1 MGQSVKYLPICTYMT
16 YPKMDLKAL
25 RLKMTAND
33 SRHMLRTIHVIFA
46 LIGLFISFLPD
57 YREKY
62 CISVIDLDI
71 NLEHFGKL

>member
-1 MGQSVKYLPICTYMT
+1 MFIYDVSKDGFESSY
-16 YPKMDLKAL
+16 
-25 RLKMTAND
+25 LKMTATD
-33 SRHMLRTIHVIFA
+33 SRHMLHTIHVIFA
-46 LIGLFISFLPD
+46 LIGLFVSFLPD

>member
-1 MGQSVKYLPICTYMT
+1 
-16 YPKMDLKAL
+16 
-25 RLKMTAND
+25 
-33 SRHMLRTIHVIFA
+33 
-46 LIGLFISFLPD
+46 LIGLFVSFLSD